1 MSSERWERTKEI
13 LEQAL
18 CLAPE
23 ERQGYLESA
32 CGVDADLRM
41 EVESLIAAH
50 EEAGSQFLGAAAPE
64 VLQLAPSRALTA
76 GTKLG
81 PYEITPP
88 RVAGGM
94 GEVDRARDTHLG
106 RTVAIKIL
114 PAAFSTDQDRLHR
127 FQEEARSA
135 SALNHPNIIT
145 IHDLGQE
152 GSTHYIAMELVEGK
166 TLREL
171 LVSGLLPMRKAI
183 EIAAQVAEGLTK
195 AHEAGIAHRDLKPEN
210 LMISHDGFVKI
221 LDFGLAKHGSP
232 SGERSDMSST
242 SMSLTASGLVLGT
255 LGYMSP
261 EQAAGG
267 PLDFRSDQFSF
278 GLVLYEMVTGKR
290 AFPRSTAAETR
301 VAIMRE
307 QAEPIAVQNPDAPAP
322 LCWAIER
329 CLAKEPDKRYV
340 STRELARELAA
351 IRDRFSEK
359 PVRGGETR
367 P

>member
-23 ERQGYLESA
+23 ERQAYLESA
-32 CGVDADLRM
+32 CGVDADLRL

-81 PYEITPP
+81 PYEIIAPLG
-88 RVAGGM
+88 AGGM
-94 GEVDRARDTHLG
+94 GEVYRARDAHLG
-106 RTVAIKIL
+106 RIVAIKIL
-114 PAAFSTDQDRLHR
+114 PTAFSADQDRLHR
-127 FQEEARSA
+127 FKEEARSA

-171 LVSGLLPMRKAI
+171 LVSGSLPMRKAI

-210 LMISHDGFVKI
+210 LMISHDGLVKI
-221 LDFGLAKHGSP
+221 LDFGLAKLGSP
-232 SGERSDMSST
+232 SGDGPDLCTT
-242 SMSLTASGLVLGT
+242 SQTPAGLVLGT
-255 LGYMSP
+255 VGYMSP
-261 EQAAGG
+261 EQASGDR
-267 PLDFRSDQFSF
+267 LDFRSDQFSF

-290 AFPRSTAAETR
+290 AFQRSDSSGDTGGHPPGTGRTDRSAKSRRPGSA
-301 VAIMRE
+301 VLGYRE
-307 QAEPIAVQNPDAPAP
+307 VSG
-322 LCWAIER
+322 ER
-329 CLAKEPDKRYV
+329 
-340 STRELARELAA
+340 AR
-351 IRDRFSEK
+351 
-359 PVRGGETR
+359 
-367 P
+367 